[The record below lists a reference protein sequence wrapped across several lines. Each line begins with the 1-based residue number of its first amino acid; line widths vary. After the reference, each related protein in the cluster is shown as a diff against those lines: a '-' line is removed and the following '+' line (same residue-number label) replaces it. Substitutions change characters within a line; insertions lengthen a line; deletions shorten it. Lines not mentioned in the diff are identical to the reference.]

1 MQNFFFFL
9 MAANINKCNHCLG
22 KCNKIQGLN
31 MLSNP
36 VILILELR
44 DKIQAFLSCIYFFYF
59 FFERVTFFWMWIWNI
74 YFQIQYIVFLYL
86 DLLTLFKMSNVYL
99 KVFFFFFLKTE
110 VLCPLMHV
118 TLKMYNLPKLNQ
130 LNKYLSVFYWCGYN
144 ILWALVTFSLT
155 MAFIP
160 PMYHIP
166 PSLVLMEMSTT
177 KIIF

>member
-1 MQNFFFFL
+1 MAYLLCSTYYSIHLRYKALLTNCLLLSLFRLWRYIDLPTSYWYLFLFYLRHLRTGIYAKFVFFFI

-44 DKIQAFLSCIYFFYF
+44 DKIQAFLSCIYLFIY

-99 KVFFFFFLKTE
+99 KVFFFFFWKLKFC
-110 VLCPLMHV
+110 VH
-118 TLKMYNLPKLNQ
+118 
-130 LNKYLSVFYWCGYN
+130 
-144 ILWALVTFSLT
+144 
-155 MAFIP
+155 
-160 PMYHIP
+160 
-166 PSLVLMEMSTT
+166 
-177 KIIF
+177 